1 MNCFSNLTN
10 NYFAQQINLT
20 KIKPKNNV
28 LQYFTKSHYYFTL
41 FQLNFLKTKALPL
54 LVIGLHSIQFSVIKC
69 LLLYKFYFF
78 YES

>member
-1 MNCFSNLTN
+1 MVNKFDKNQTKNKVLK
-10 NYFAQQINLT
+10 YF
-20 KIKPKNNV
+20 IK
-28 LQYFTKSHYYFTL
+28 YYYSFTT